1 MSWWQELQSRMAE
14 GCSLLARNHSKGIQM
29 NEHWSGHL
37 HCMADFLLSSL
48 ETAEP
53 CTEFNKNFM
62 RIITGHFLV
71 RIEAQLWAHVL
82 GPLGGLHLLHLH
94 QVTSSQYLV
103 AQGEQSSAGNLA
115 HSACV
120 REGKGTEGR
129 EHHFG
134 RVFKY

>member
-71 RIEAQLWAHVL
+71 RIKAQSHGMLRSKQPCV
-82 GPLGGLHLLHLH
+82 
-94 QVTSSQYLV
+94 
-103 AQGEQSSAGNLA
+103 QGKAKGVWGQHFLA
-115 HSACV
+115 
-120 REGKGTEGR
+120 
-129 EHHFG
+129 
-134 RVFKY
+134 